1 MNKLRM
7 RPETTVSR
15 YHLQFRFFMIDDGPN
30 LNDHDFLNPGYLFV
44 PSKQLLLTPKEISE
58 DKKKK

>member
-1 MNKLRM
+1 
-7 RPETTVSR
+7 
-15 YHLQFRFFMIDDGPN
+15 MIDDGPN

-58 DKKKK
+58 DKKKWRRRTIYADYIW